1 MGKVVLLGGNARSGK
16 TTVSYELL
24 KHGYK
29 IINFDDLNTYLES
42 GLGIIFDELSKEQ
55 QFLLFETVINKAIE
69 ESQTEDINLCID
81 MYDYL
86 PSDVIKLKNKDDL
99 KIYFLAYP
107 NCTKE
112 QIKYNVVHYAKK
124 TDWIAQVNETYLE
137 KCVDRFFERN
147 KLLQDECQEYDMKL
161 IDTKLGQERVK
172 ILDELVISLLN

>member
-29 IINFDDLNTYLES
+29 IINFDDLNTYLED
-42 GLGIIFDELSKEQ
+42 GLGIIFDELSKEK
-55 QFLLFETVINKAIE
+55 QFLFFETVINRALE
-69 ESQTEDINLCID
+69 ESQMEDINLCID

-86 PSDVIKLKNKDDL
+86 PSDITRLKNREAL

-107 NCTKE
+107 HCTKE

-124 TDWIAQVNETYLE
+124 TDWIAQVNDAYLE

-147 KLLQDECQEYDMKL
+147 KLIQDECKKYGMKL
-161 IDTKLGQERVK
+161 IDTKSGQERIK
-172 ILDELVISLLN
+172 ILNDFISSLLV